1 MPIALLLLIAL
12 IAGLA
17 IGASIMSRRHQMLRR
32 EQFIRSHVF
41 SRALLDGLRKV
52 HPALTEKDE
61 FLVARALRSFFLV
74 HLRTAPA
81 GIGMPSRVVDDLWH
95 EFILDTREYSTFC
108 EQAFGAYFHHI
119 PAAKMV
125 PGVSRDTGMRRTWR
139 HACLEENI
147 DPKQPT
153 RLPLLFAIDQKLAIV
168 DGNVYS
174 LEKPLTTST
183 SCGGSACGGFACS
196 GGGLAESDAGSSD
209 GGGDSGGDSSCGGGG
224 CGGD

>member
-12 IAGLA
+12 TAGLA
-17 IGASIMSRRHQMLRR
+17 IGATVMSRHHRNLRR

-41 SRALLDGLRKV
+41 SRVLLDGLRKT
-52 HPALTEKDE
+52 HPALTDKDE
-61 FLVARALRSFFLV
+61 FLIARALRSFFLI

-119 PAAKMV
+119 PAAKMM
-125 PGVSRDTGMRRTWR
+125 PGISRDAGMRRTWR

-147 DPKQPT
+147 NPKHPT
-153 RLPLLFAIDQKLAIV
+153 RLPLLFAIDQKLAIT
-168 DGNVYS
+168 DGNIYS
-174 LEKPLTTST
+174 LEKPMQASAS
-183 SCGGSACGGFACS
+183 SCGSGCGGFACS
-196 GGGLAESDAGSSD
+196 GGGLAECDAGN
-209 GGGDSGGDSSCGGGG
+209 GDSSGDSSCGGGG

>member
-12 IAGLA
+12 TAGLA
-17 IGASIMSRRHQMLRR
+17 IGATVMSRRHQNLRR

-41 SRALLDGLRKV
+41 SLALLDGLRKT

-61 FLVARALRSFFLV
+61 FLVARALRSFFLI

-95 EFILDTREYSTFC
+95 EFILDTREYSAFC
-108 EQAFGAYFHHI
+108 DQAFGAYFHHI
-119 PAAKMV
+119 PAAKMTA
-125 PGVSRDTGMRRTWR
+125 GISRDAGMRRTWR

-147 DPKQPT
+147 NPEHPT
-153 RLPLLFAIDQKLAIV
+153 RLPLLFAIDQKLAIS

-174 LEKPLTTST
+174 LEKPIQTSAS
-183 SCGGSACGGFACS
+183 SCGSACGGFACS
-196 GGGLAESDAGSSD
+196 GGGLSECDSADSSAS
-209 GGGDSGGDSSCGGGG
+209 DSGGDSSCGGGG